1 MNRYISR
8 AAAVI
13 AIILIALLLL
23 AARQEKPKLWQAYTI
38 KSSDTL
44 WDIARNEY
52 GDTAD
57 IRKIISEIC
66 AENDIMPDKL
76 IAGDVILIPMGVE

>member
-1 MNRYISR
+1 MQAERGMIDVYK
-8 AAAVI
+8 
-13 AIILIALLLL
+13 
-23 AARQEKPKLWQAYTI
+23 RQ
-38 KSSDTL
+38 TL

-66 AENDIMPDKL
+66 AENDLSL
-76 IAGDVILIPMGVE
+76 IHIFCDIIILCAL